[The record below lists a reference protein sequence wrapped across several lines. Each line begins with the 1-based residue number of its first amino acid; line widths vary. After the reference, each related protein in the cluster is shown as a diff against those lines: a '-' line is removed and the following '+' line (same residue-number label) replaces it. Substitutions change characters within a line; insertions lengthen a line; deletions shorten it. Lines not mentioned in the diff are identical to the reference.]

1 MQYFLLGISLPF
13 SPSSSV
19 TPPLPISLS
28 LSFSLCLQLQ
38 SLSGSQEVALTHLE
52 DCSGH

>member
-1 MQYFLLGISLPF
+1 MQHFLLGISLPF
-13 SPSSSV
+13 SPSSSI
-19 TPPLPISLS
+19 TPSPRISLS

-38 SLSGSQEVALTHLE
+38 SLSDSQEVALTHLE